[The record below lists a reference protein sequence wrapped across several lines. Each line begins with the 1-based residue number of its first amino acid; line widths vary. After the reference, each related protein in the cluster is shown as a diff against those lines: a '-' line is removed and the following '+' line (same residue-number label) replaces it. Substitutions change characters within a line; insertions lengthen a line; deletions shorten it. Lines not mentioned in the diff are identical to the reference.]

1 MLSKNVLIFGA
12 VMLLSACG
20 SSVLSE
26 AEFQGTVQVMAATQI
41 VGTQR
46 ALPTNTQPPP
56 VTLTPPTKPTETPV
70 PTATTEPT
78 LTETSTR
85 VPASPTAWFNPN
97 ETAPLRFDNKSGE
110 NIFAVLSGTVYGEYS
125 FSDSWNLTT
134 PWGDYSYLIWIGD
147 EGPYGGSFTITNRDK
162 YTLVIETDKVHMVGP

>member
-1 MLSKNVLIFGA
+1 MLRKNVLIFGA
-12 VMLLSACG
+12 VILLSSCG
-20 SSVLSE
+20 PRVLS
-26 AEFQGTVQVMAATQI
+26 AEESLGTAQVLAATQI
-41 VGTQR
+41 VETQR
-46 ALPTNTQPPP
+46 AVPTNTPPPP
-56 VTLTPPTKPTETPV
+56 VTLTPAPSPTETAM
-70 PTATTEPT
+70 PTATAVPSATP
-78 LTETSTR
+78 TSTR

>member
-1 MLSKNVLIFGA
+1 MLRKNVLISGA
-12 VMLLSACG
+12 VFLLSACG
-20 SSVLSE
+20 SGGLSAEESSGTAQVL
-26 AEFQGTVQVMAATQI
+26 AATQI
-41 VGTQR
+41 VETQR

-56 VTLTPPTKPTETPV
+56 ATLTPPPSPTETAL
-70 PTATTEPT
+70 PTATALPSATA
-78 LTETSTR
+78 TSTR
-85 VPASPTAWFNPN
+85 VPPSATAWFNPN

-110 NIFAVLSGTVYGEYS
+110 TIFAVLSGRVYGEYS

-134 PWGDYSYLIWIGD
+134 PWGDYSYLVWIGD